1 MPAGYLYQG
10 DSSKIY
16 FPKNL
21 MNFLKLFDYLSSG
34 KLILCSNFDVLKE
47 VVKDKQNVISQA
59 KIWDKKKIK
68 LMMKATYEIEIKA
81 FINDYFSVLASR
93 GAYGGKYIEFVDDN
107 GNDLTGFAYDA
118 EGPESRTNITLLKVF
133 SLNSKTISSSLS
145 WTHVGDDFTTTEL
158 YDYSQLHNYS
168 TLDFTSSLQISDSQ
182 TLTLVGKNITDEL
195 YGYAQ
200 FGDPVLASIQTTY
213 YAPGEEWKLTYQQSF

>member
-1 MPAGYLYQG
+1 M
-10 DSSKIY
+10 
-16 FPKNL
+16 
-21 MNFLKLFDYLSSG
+21 FDYINNQRSVARIDPNSG
-34 KLILCSNFDVLKE
+34 AASIATVPIQKAE
-47 VVKDKQNVISQA
+47 VDG
-59 KIWDKKKIK
+59 
-68 LMMKATYEIEIKA
+68 YEIEIKA
-81 FINDYFSVLASR
+81 FINDYCSVLASR

-118 EGPESRTNITLLKVF
+118 EGPESRTNITLLNVF